1 MTATPG
7 STVLAGVAE
16 YAGVALGVSADDV
29 GEWTVEAVDYEF
41 ASPTTAGLYRVRGD
55 GWSLFLKVLQSY
67 RRWPLFHVLP
77 TEWLQDLPVD
87 EAWRYEADI
96 YTDGLAGALP
106 TGMRLCDVYG
116 MTDLGDD
123 RLVLALEDV
132 SALSAGWDS
141 CRFGR
146 AAGLLGRLN
155 ARLTRDD
162 ALRRWRSGARARPR
176 ICTTWAGSFRRPSQR
191 LPTTPY
197 GPIRCSLSSPTLTC
211 APISSSWPGSFRR
224 SSSTSRGCRSSSVMA
239 TPARR
244 ISWCR
249 PTLRDVCHHRLDDV
263 GTHRGRRRSQST
275 PRRLG
280 PRRLARSR
288 PAPRAARAA
297 GA

>member
-1 MTATPG
+1 MTATTG
-7 STVLAGVAE
+7 ATVLSGVPE

-29 GEWTVEAVDYEF
+29 GEWTVEAVDYKF

-132 SALSAGWDS
+132 GALSEGWDS

-162 ALRRWRSGARARPR
+162 ALPPVALRS
-176 ICTTWAGSFRRPSQR
+176 
-191 LPTTPY
+191 
-197 GPIRCSLSSPTLTC
+197 
-211 APISSSWPGSFRR
+211 PGKATNLYYVGRT
-224 SSSTSRGCRSSSVMA
+224 SSTSVSRYRSVDGGGRVGRS
-239 TPARR
+239 
-244 ISWCR
+244 
-249 PTLRDVCHHRLDDV
+249 DVSRV
-263 GTHRGRRRSQST
+263 RS
-275 PRRLG
+275 
-280 PRRLARSR
+280 AV
-288 PAPRAARAA
+288 
-297 GA
+297 